1 VQNKVTEFDL
11 TLVLGVNHFAD
22 DMCGFLAIVVKLQ
35 FYSDNV
41 LPKEASAT
49 LTYYHTRGWWGDSAC
64 TTSVTWVAVS
74 VERYYRCVLRKM
86 HQPYG
91 LLLRMMQ
98 LDGRNREVRAEAMRS
113 IDSTTQRGSRKLV
126 TRVFSRGVMEKDG
139 TSNVASPRLHWR
151 VSEQIMDTGRN

>member
-1 VQNKVTEFDL
+1 MQNKVTEFDL
-11 TLVLGVNHFAD
+11 TLVLGVNRFAD

-49 LTYYHTRGWWGDSAC
+49 LTYYHTRGWWDDSAC
-64 TTSVTWVAVS
+64 MTSVTWVAVS

-98 LDGRNREVRAEAMRS
+98 LDGRNREVRAQAMRS
-113 IDSTTQRGSRKLV
+113 VIAKRREEVGSWSLGF
-126 TRVFSRGVMEKDG
+126 FSGGYGK
-139 TSNVASPRLHWR
+139 
-151 VSEQIMDTGRN
+151 GRDFQCCITEIALEGF